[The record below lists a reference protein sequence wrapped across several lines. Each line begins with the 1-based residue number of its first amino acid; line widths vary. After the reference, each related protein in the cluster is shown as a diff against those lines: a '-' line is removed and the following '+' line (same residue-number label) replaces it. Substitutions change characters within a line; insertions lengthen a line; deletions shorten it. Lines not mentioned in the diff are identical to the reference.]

1 MYNKSIL
8 ITGGTGT
15 FGNKCVEILLKKYNP
30 KKIVIFSRDEFK
42 QFHMMKK
49 FTSDKMRFF
58 LGDVRDYERLSMA
71 LKDIDIVIHAA
82 ALKQVPQAETDPI
95 ECIKTNIIGTQNVIS
110 AAINSNKVKLVH
122 AISTDKAANPINL
135 YGSTKLCLEKV
146 ITAANN
152 LTGTVKFSISRYG
165 NVVGSRGSITT
176 VFQDQLDKK
185 LGYFTITDERMTRFW
200 FNINKGVEFV
210 LNNIQRTVG
219 GELFIPKLKS
229 VRITDLA
236 KSFNPKYKLKFIGI
250 RAGEKLHEY
259 LITENEA
266 ENTIEYKDFFIIKP
280 VINLNTTSKNLK
292 IKTKSKINKYHDYL
306 TTNLNEKGKL
316 FKGHSYS
323 SDKNIFFKISEL
335 KKYN

>member
-1 MYNKSIL
+1 
-8 ITGGTGT
+8 
-15 FGNKCVEILLKKYNP
+15 
-30 KKIVIFSRDEFK
+30 
-42 QFHMMKK
+42 
-49 FTSDKMRFF
+49 
-58 LGDVRDYERLSMA
+58 MA
-71 LKDIDIVIHAA
+71 FKDIDIVIHAA

-135 YGSTKLCLEKV
+135 YGSTKLCLEKI

-152 LTGTVKFSISRYG
+152 LTGSVKFSISRYG

-176 VFQDQLDKK
+176 VFKDQIDKK
-185 LGYFTITDERMTRFW
+185 LGHFTITDDRMTRFW
-200 FNINKGVEFV
+200 FNIDEGVEFV
-210 LNNIQRTVG
+210 LANILRTVG

-229 VRITDLA
+229 VKITDLA

-250 RAGEKLHEY
+250 RPGEKLHET

-266 ENTIEYKDFFIIKP
+266 YNTVEFKDFFIIRP

-292 IKTKSKINKYHDYL
+292 VRNKSRKKVYHDYL

-316 FKGHSYS
+316 YKGHSYS
-323 SDKNIFFKISEL
+323 SDKNVFFKIAEL
-335 KKYN
+335 KKYS